1 MKGDVMRHYFVIAG
15 RGDGHTWWLSFPDLP
30 GLYAAA
36 DDPGDIRAQ
45 VRDALDTA
53 VDAGMGLP
61 RSIEDGAMPPADLS
75 EFEDPTIVVVVPYE
89 PATVAKDAA

>member
-45 VRDALDTA
+45 V
-53 VDAGMGLP
+53 P